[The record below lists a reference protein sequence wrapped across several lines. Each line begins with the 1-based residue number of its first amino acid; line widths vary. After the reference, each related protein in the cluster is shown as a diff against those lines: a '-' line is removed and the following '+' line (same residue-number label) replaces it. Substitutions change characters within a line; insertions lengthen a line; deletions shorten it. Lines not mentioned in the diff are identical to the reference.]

1 MELVDSSHVAESP
14 AIPAHGRLVRRSG
27 CPGCGSSAVTVVVS
41 EPYSSE
47 ALAGYLERHYHGRA
61 ELEALAGSTYELAR
75 CTECSLGYQVT
86 VPDPDLLEAVYER
99 WISPNA
105 DDRLKRGRDLGD
117 YRYHSEQIQFLLQ
130 ALRLP
135 PREVRVLDFGMGWA
149 DWATMARA
157 YGCRAA
163 GTELSVHRA
172 RHARSLGIEVL
183 SWDELPGRKFH
194 FINVEQVL
202 EHLLDPAVTLRHLAA
217 SLEDDGLLRVAV
229 PDSRAALAAIERS
242 RGFAGLAAKHV
253 MPVAPLEHVNSFEY
267 RSLAAAARHAGLEL
281 VRPRLRQIYNSSSGW
296 FEGKNAVRLLLRP
309 LYRHVYPKSTVQYF
323 RLSRAPS

>member
-1 MELVDSSHVAESP
+1 
-14 AIPAHGRLVRRSG
+14 
-27 CPGCGSSAVTVVVS
+27 
-41 EPYSSE
+41 SE

-75 CTECSLGYQVT
+75 CTECSLGHQVT

-157 YGCRAA
+157 YG
-163 GTELSVHRA
+163 
-172 RHARSLGIEVL
+172 
-183 SWDELPGRKFH
+183 
-194 FINVEQVL
+194 
-202 EHLLDPAVTLRHLAA
+202 
-217 SLEDDGLLRVAV
+217 
-229 PDSRAALAAIERS
+229 
-242 RGFAGLAAKHV
+242 
-253 MPVAPLEHVNSFEY
+253 
-267 RSLAAAARHAGLEL
+267 
-281 VRPRLRQIYNSSSGW
+281 
-296 FEGKNAVRLLLRP
+296 
-309 LYRHVYPKSTVQYF
+309 
-323 RLSRAPS
+323 